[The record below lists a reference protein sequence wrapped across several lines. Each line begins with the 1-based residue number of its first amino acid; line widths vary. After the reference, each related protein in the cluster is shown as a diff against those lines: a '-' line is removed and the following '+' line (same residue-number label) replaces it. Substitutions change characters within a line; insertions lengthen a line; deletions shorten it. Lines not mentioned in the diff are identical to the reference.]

1 MVEGI
6 IGLISFVLIGVGV
19 ISPTLDY
26 TILRGRKLYSPWLT
40 LAALILSGVL
50 LGYLSLTIGQSRM
63 SIFGGMMEVGLFEI
77 FLSLVATLG
86 AALVV
91 VASLAG
97 VKEWGTS
104 PSFYSLLSLAVLGA
118 YYLIAMHDFVLL
130 IGTWALVS
138 VISYVL
144 VGIKKDE
151 RSVEGAVKYSL
162 MGIIASVLILYA
174 IAVVFSLTGSTDVG
188 AMANIQGQRSVVLM
202 ASVFF
207 VSAFGFKI
215 GVVPFH
221 GWLPDVYGKVH
232 PMLIASLTAV
242 AAVAVGGVVIKILY
256 PLAPALGDQWPLL
269 IGLLSIFTMTF
280 GNIVALLQ
288 NNFQRMMAYSTIAH
302 MGYLLIGVATAALGP
317 TSPSYGY
324 GLQGVSLHL
333 ASYTFAKVGMFV
345 FLAYLLRKGIGH
357 QMEDL
362 KGLGRRMPIVSVA
375 IVIILLNLV
384 GIPPLIGFWSKFYLF
399 TSVIAVAPLLALI
412 AIINSGISV
421 GYYIQ
426 PIKYMFFAKGTEA
439 EGERLRDPDAA
450 IVVVAA
456 GITIVAGFLLPL
468 LAPYLVI

>member
-1 MVEGI
+1 MMEEMFS
-6 IGLISFVLIGVGV
+6 LLSFILIGVG
-19 ISPTLDY
+19 ILSPTLDY
-26 TILRGRKLYSPWLT
+26 TILRGRKFVSPWLT
-40 LAALILSGVL
+40 LVALVLSIGI
-50 LGYLSLTIGQSRM
+50 LGYLSVTSIDQPAVQ
-63 SIFGGMMEVGLFEI
+63 IFGGMMKVGFFEI
-77 FLSLVATLG
+77 FLSLIATLG
-86 AALVV
+86 ATFVA
-91 VASLAG
+91 VASLARVRG
-97 VKEWGTS
+97 WSTS

-118 YYLIAMHDFVLL
+118 YYLIAAHDFVLL
-130 IGTWALVS
+130 IGAWALVS

-174 IAVVFSLTGSTDVG
+174 IAVVFSLTSSTSVGSI
-188 AMANIQGQRSVVLM
+188 ANIPQGAEKSLVLL

-232 PMLIASLTAV
+232 PMLVAFLTGV
-242 AAVAVGGVVIKILY
+242 VAVAVGGILIKILH
-256 PLAPALGDQWPLL
+256 PLAPLVGNQWPVL

-288 NNFQRMMAYSTIAH
+288 KNLQMMMAYSSIAH
-302 MGYLLIGVATAALGP
+302 IGYILVGVTAMSSSGEAL
-317 TSPSYGY
+317 
-324 GLQGVSLHL
+324 GLQGIGLHFAAYML
-333 ASYTFAKVGMFV
+333 AGVGMFV
-345 FLAYLLRKGIGH
+345 FLAYLLRKGVGF

-375 IVIILLNLV
+375 ILIILLSLM

-399 TSVIAVAPLLALI
+399 TSVIAVAPWLALI
-412 AIINSGISV
+412 AIINSGISL

-426 PIKYMFFAKGTEA
+426 PIRYMFFAKGTEVA
-439 EGERLRDPDAA
+439 EEKLKDPDAA
-450 IVVVAA
+450 IVVLAA
-456 GITIVAGFLLPL
+456 VLMIVAGFLLPSI
-468 LAPYLVI
+468 APYLGI